1 MLAAVTIMIAPGS
14 GVVGC
19 SFVKRPVERYDRRGH
34 HEVVLCVAEFF
45 FCTWESFGVFIVFE

>member
-34 HEVVLCVAEFF
+34 HEVVVCVAEYFF
-45 FCTWESFGVFIVFE
+45 LYLGIVRRVYCL